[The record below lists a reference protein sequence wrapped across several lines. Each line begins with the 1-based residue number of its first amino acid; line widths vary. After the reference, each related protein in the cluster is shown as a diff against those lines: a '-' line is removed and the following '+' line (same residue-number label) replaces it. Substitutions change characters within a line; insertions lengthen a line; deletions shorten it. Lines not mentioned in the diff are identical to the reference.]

1 MGASSSN
8 KLGCC
13 KKISL
18 ETTQSCRISDSESW
32 TCLPGR
38 PRTSRSRLI
47 MSSSRDWSIPLWSDR
62 EVNGSIGCDGKREIQ
77 GKVKRQRG
85 NDQGITT
92 CQGGR
97 WGPRWE
103 RRRFLRKRPTFDDF
117 RESKTFLFGKERKV
131 QNPFSAGSELGECGY
146 W

>member
-1 MGASSSN
+1 
-8 KLGCC
+8 
-13 KKISL
+13 
-18 ETTQSCRISDSESW
+18 
-32 TCLPGR
+32 
-38 PRTSRSRLI
+38 

-92 CQGGR
+92 CQGGEVR
-97 WGPRWE
+97 AAMGETSFPQEEADLRRLE
-103 RRRFLRKRPTFDDF
+103 RIEDIPI
-117 RESKTFLFGKERKV
+117 
-131 QNPFSAGSELGECGY
+131 